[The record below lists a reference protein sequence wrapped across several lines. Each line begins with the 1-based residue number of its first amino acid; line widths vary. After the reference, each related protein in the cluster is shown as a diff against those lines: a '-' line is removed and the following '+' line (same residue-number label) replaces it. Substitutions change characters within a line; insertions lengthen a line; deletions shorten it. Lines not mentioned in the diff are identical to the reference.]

1 MMITK
6 KHLSRRTFIRG
17 TFGAAMAL
25 PLLDAMVPALTA
37 ETKTAASAP
46 FRFGAIYMPNGVFP
60 TTWHPDEPGA
70 NFAFKPVMQPLEPFR
85 DQLVTVSKMRAPWG
99 ASVHLGASSAFLNGA
114 GPVAQREG
122 TSDAFGKIQS
132 KKTADQYIA
141 DAVAGDTPL
150 RSIELGTEDMGTAVG
165 ACDGFP
171 CTFFNTLSWR
181 DDQSPLPIG
190 INPRVAFERMFG
202 ETGTPEQ
209 RMARLKERQSL
220 LDSVLEETSRLRKSL
235 GAPDKVIL
243 DEYLNNIRD
252 VEHQLDRMETRM
264 GAIKTNSEAPL
275 GMPEAFDDHMTINYN
290 LMHLAFQGDISR
302 VFTFMVG
309 HEASDRG
316 YAHIGI
322 PETHHSISHHGNDPE
337 KLAKYAKIG
346 TYQIVKFSEFLDKL
360 KNTKDGNGTL
370 LDHAMLYWGSGMSN
384 GNEHDRA
391 NPPAVIVGGAHGRL
405 KGNRHVVAKD
415 KEPTANLL
423 LAMAHIAGAEI
434 ESLGPSTGR
443 LDL

>member
-1 MMITK
+1 MIITK
-6 KHLSRRTFIRG
+6 KHLSRRTFLRG
-17 TFGAAMAL
+17 AFGATIAL
-25 PLLDAMVPALTA
+25 PMLDAMAPALTA
-37 ETKTAASAP
+37 QTKNASAP
-46 FRFGAIYMPNGVFP
+46 FRFGTVYLPCGIYPD
-60 TTWHPDEPGA
+60 TWHPEAAGSG
-70 NFAFKPVMQPLEPFR
+70 FAFKPVMQPLEAFR
-85 DQLVTVSKMRAPWG
+85 SQLVTISNMTAPWG
-99 ASVHLGASSAFLNGA
+99 ESVHVGASTAFLNGV
-114 GPVAQREG
+114 GPGGDRQSTG
-122 TSDAFGKIQS
+122 DMFGKIQS
-132 KKTADQYIA
+132 KKTVDQYIV
-141 DAVAGDTPL
+141 DVVAGDTPL
-150 RSIELGTEDMGTAVG
+150 RSVELGTEDMGTAVG

-181 DDQSPLPIG
+181 DDTSPLPIG
-190 INPRVAFERMFG
+190 INPRVTFERMFG

-220 LDSVLEETSRLRKSL
+220 LDSVLEETGKLRHSL
-235 GAPDKVIL
+235 GAPDRAIL
-243 DEYLNNIRD
+243 DEYLSNIRD

-275 GMPEAFDDHMTINYN
+275 GMPEAFDDHMAINYN
-290 LMHLAFQGDISR
+290 LMHLAWQGDISR

-346 TYQIVKFSEFLDKL
+346 TYQIVKLAEFLEKL
-360 KNTKDGNGTL
+360 KSTKDGDGTL
-370 LDHAMLYWGSGMSN
+370 LDHSMLYWGSGMSN

-405 KGNRHVVAKD
+405 KGNRHVIAKD

-434 ESLGPSTGR
+434 EQLGPSTGR